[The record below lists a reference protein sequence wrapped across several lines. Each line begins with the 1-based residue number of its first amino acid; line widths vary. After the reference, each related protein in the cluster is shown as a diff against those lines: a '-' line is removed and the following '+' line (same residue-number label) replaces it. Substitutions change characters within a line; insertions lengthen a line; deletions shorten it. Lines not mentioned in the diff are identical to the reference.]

1 MAAVGSEQSAGVIQ
15 AQILA
20 PVLYGNFTEGVKL
33 TFFGGL
39 KNDIATK
46 KEIELTREWVLWAQ
60 RTLSDCFDQTVFL
73 SEPVNDQT
81 GIGES
86 RLANDNG
93 ASAVHE
99 INSDDLPT
107 REQSERLEL
116 DEDGAPD
123 FHAVDFSLHDGLLA
137 AAWQDHHGRSGPSHC
152 GTH

>member
-60 RTLSDCFDQTVFL
+60 RTLSDCFDHKKMMGLAVL
-73 SEPVNDQT
+73 S
-81 GIGES
+81 
-86 RLANDNG
+86 
-93 ASAVHE
+93 
-99 INSDDLPT
+99 
-107 REQSERLEL
+107 
-116 DEDGAPD
+116 
-123 FHAVDFSLHDGLLA
+123 
-137 AAWQDHHGRSGPSHC
+137 
-152 GTH
+152 